1 MGEKAIDSN
10 FVKIK
15 NSIVTLFNQLSSINE
30 APRQAKIS
38 KI

>member
-10 FVKIK
+10 VVEIK
-15 NSIVTLFNQLSSINE
+15 NSTVILFNQLSSTNE
-30 APRQAKIS
+30 APSQAEVS